1 VRAVKIEDLHLGAS
15 VISRDGHKLGVLHRF
30 VVNKDTY
37 RLTHIVVDLG
47 LLRSGPPA
55 WAGGWA
61 LSHDRKVPLAVVT
74 GADSEVVHISMSADE
89 FREHSVD
96 YIEEHFDRIPD
107 THPGWHLD
115 ASDIARLATSIPGEP
130 GPAMLH
136 EVMAIAPDE
145 VDIKR
150 DSPVWRLNPHEKVGE
165 VERVLYDTES
175 AKVSGIVI
183 RRGLLFSKDVV
194 LPLDYI
200 VEVVAGVVRID
211 IDNAALK
218 ALAEFHPDD

>member
-1 VRAVKIEDLHLGAS
+1 MNVEDLHLGAS
-15 VISRDGHKLGVLHRF
+15 VVSRDGRKLGTLHRF

-74 GADSEVVHISMSADE
+74 GADSDEVRISMSADE

-115 ASDIARLATSIPGEP
+115 SSDIARIATSIPGEP

-136 EVMAIAPDE
+136 EVLAIAPDE

-150 DSPVWRLNPHEKVGE
+150 DAPVWRLNPHEKIGE
-165 VERVLYDTES
+165 VERALFDTDTG
-175 AKVSGIVI
+175 KVSEIVI
-183 RRGLLFSKDVV
+183 RRGLIFSKDVL
-194 LPLDYI
+194 LPVRYI
-200 VEVVAGVVRID
+200 VEVVADVVRVD
-211 IDNAALK
+211 IDDAALK
-218 ALAEFHPDD
+218 ELPEFRADD

>member
-1 VRAVKIEDLHLGAS
+1 VNIEDLHLGAS
-15 VISRDGHKLGVLHRF
+15 VISRDGRKLGTLHRF

-37 RLTHIVVDLG
+37 NLTHIVVDLG

-74 GADSEVVHISMSADE
+74 EADSDEVRISMSAEE

-96 YIEEHFDRIPD
+96 YVEEHFDRIPD
-107 THPGWHLD
+107 THPGWRLD
-115 ASDIARLATSIPGEP
+115 TSDIARIATSIPGEP

-136 EVMAIAPDE
+136 EVLAIAPDE

-150 DSPVWRLNPHEKVGE
+150 DSPVWRLNPHEKIGE
-165 VERVLYDTES
+165 VERVLFDRDTGR
-175 AKVSGIVI
+175 VSEIVV
-183 RRGLLFSKDVV
+183 RRGLIFSKDVL
-194 LPLDYI
+194 LPVRHI
-200 VEVVAGVVRID
+200 VEVVAGVVRVD
-211 IDNAALK
+211 IDGPALK
-218 ALAEFHPDD
+218 SLPEFRADD